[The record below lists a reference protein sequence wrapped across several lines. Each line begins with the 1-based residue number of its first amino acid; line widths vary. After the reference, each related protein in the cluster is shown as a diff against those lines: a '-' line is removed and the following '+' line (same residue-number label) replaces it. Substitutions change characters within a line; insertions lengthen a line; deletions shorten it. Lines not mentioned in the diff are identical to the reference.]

1 MSNPLLILGSPA
13 LPNVPDLPGVPPIA
27 RTLGVEAVAAIG
39 MLDPSLEAA
48 IFGGAATTQWG
59 VFDMQ
64 GNQVLTPDS
73 FVRMEIDEPYVVS
86 NYPVEKGS
94 FASYNKVKQPEEGT
108 VTLAKGGSAA
118 ERGAFLH
125 AAKGLQESLKSYQIV
140 VPEGAYYPVTIDRV
154 SYERRTGGGAYLILV
169 HLHFKEIRI
178 APPIQYGPSGQKQPT
193 SQVPA
198 SAQGNKKT
206 TTGLPNPTSTTS
218 PTSQAMANAGSVG
231 ASLPSGAVSSAL
243 NAAVPVSNW

>member
-27 RTLGVEAVAAIG
+27 RTLGVEAVAAVA
-39 MLDPSLEAA
+39 MLDPSLAA
-48 IFGGAATTQWG
+48 DIFGGPSVTKWG

-73 FVRMEIDEPYVVS
+73 FVRMEMDQSYAVS
-86 NYPVEKGS
+86 DYPVEAGS

-108 VTLAKGGSAA
+108 VTLAKGGPATDRDS
-118 ERGAFLH
+118 FLQDVQ
-125 AAKGLQESLKSYQIV
+125 KLEESLKQYQIIA
-140 VPEGAYYPVTIDRV
+140 PEKVYYPVTIDRV
-154 SYERRTGGGAYLILV
+154 SYERRAGGGAYLILA

-178 APPIQYGPSGQKQPT
+178 APPVQYAPPGQAQPK

-198 SAQGNKKT
+198 SAKASKHT
-206 TTGLPNPTSTTS
+206 STGLPNPTNTSS
-218 PTSQAMANAGSVG
+218 PTSQAMTNGGHVG
-231 ASLPSGAVSSAL
+231 ASLPSGAVTSAL
-243 NAAVPVSNW
+243 NSAVPVSEW